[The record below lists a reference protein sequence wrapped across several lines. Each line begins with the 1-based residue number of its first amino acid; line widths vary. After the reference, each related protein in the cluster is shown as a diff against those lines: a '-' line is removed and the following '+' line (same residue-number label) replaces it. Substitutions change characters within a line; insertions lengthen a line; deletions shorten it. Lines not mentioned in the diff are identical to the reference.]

1 MDFENI
7 ALEIMENV
15 CETDEVREDLD
26 LDLFEAGFIDSLSVI
41 NVILEV
47 EDKLKIRLQPT
58 DFETKDISS
67 VNNFKSFLEK
77 VANKEK

>member
-1 MDFENI
+1 MNFESL
-7 ALEIMENV
+7 ALEIMENI

-26 LDLFEAGFIDSLSVI
+26 LNLFDAGFIDSLSVI
-41 NVILEV
+41 NIILEI

-67 VNNFKSFLEK
+67 INNFKDFLERM
-77 VANKEK
+77 ANAKK